1 MRLISCHVS
10 RTLYFSEAALYKVG
24 IELPV
29 ANRHRDL
36 TEKLLKATLNKKKKK
51 KKLKGK
57 SNLLAKKM
65 DLPNSF

>member
-29 ANRHRDL
+29 ANRRRDL

-51 KKLKGK
+51 LKGK
-57 SNLLAKKM
+57 SNLCAKTM
-65 DLPNSF
+65 DLANSF